1 MPRSFPLGKTQSF
14 SKVSEIYTIQG
25 TYFIFFSVFF
35 KDIVKDPQFILGG
48 ATRTD
53 ICQGDL
59 GKYFSAV
66 QAKESHF
73 EEEEEKKKHCSSLCS
88 YLMSDSVSNVFN
100 AYKKAQQ
107 ETSSTQDKTTRS
119 ATDVSCY
126 ICESS
131 PEESCKGRIS
141 LPGEMGE
148 DAKVTLHMVHQ
159 PAHGSVQI
167 VYME

>member
-1 MPRSFPLGKTQSF
+1 MKYTLFRVLTVFSFLYSSRTLLKTRSLFLEVPQELTFVKGILVSIFPL
-14 SKVSEIYTIQG
+14 YR
-25 TYFIFFSVFF
+25 
-35 KDIVKDPQFILGG
+35 LRR
-48 ATRTD
+48 AT
-53 ICQGDL
+53 L
-59 GKYFSAV
+59 K
-66 QAKESHF
+66 KKKK
-73 EEEEEKKKHCSSLCS
+73 KKKHCSSLCS
-88 YLMSDSVSNVFN
+88 YLMSDSVSNVFS

-107 ETSSTQDKTTRS
+107 ETSSTQDKTTHS